1 MNYWWYMVAAA
12 LLRPFLAFAYSFSTT
27 GTTLQLNGISYYVP
41 PHAVGKVPRAVFE
54 VNENIGLLP
63 ITVINTDEQSL
74 SLDDAN
80 NITATFSKTDDV
92 YQIGFAQGFY
102 VQGRSASNERADATV
117 LGNSTAF
124 WVSKAQNSNP
134 LPDGPYFVSITGR
147 IYQAYR
153 LCADVQGAFSESS
166 IQNQDGSYSVLPA
179 HLPGQSLAV
188 AVPSRLYFTKTTD
201 KPLAG
206 VRLGVKDIFDIQG
219 LKTSN
224 GNRAWYH
231 LYPAPNR
238 TAPAVQNLLDAG
250 AVIVGK
256 MKTSQFENG
265 ESATA
270 DWVDYHA
277 PFNPR
282 GDGYQDP
289 SSSSAGPAAG
299 VAAYPWLDIALG
311 SDTGGSIRSPSQVQG
326 IYGNRPSHGMVPL
339 DGTIP
344 LSPQFDTAGLFSR
357 DPALWKTAAHA
368 LYGTNISFK
377 NSYPSSILTIGFPTR
392 AKSELDMILAQFL
405 ANLTTFLSAKATAFD
420 LDEHW
425 NRTNPDV
432 LSVSALLNNTYEIV
446 SSKEQARLVRDPFF
460 RDYGADHD
468 GRRPHVNP
476 APLNRWAF
484 GDNSTATVEQG
495 IANKTRFMEWF
506 STKVL
511 SHDAES
517 CSDNLLVYVPRTP
530 EPVYRDT
537 YRAGP
542 QVPKAFST
550 SRISVMSETP
560 DMVVPIGQMA
570 YHSLVTSHKE
580 YLPIAVDMMAAK
592 GCDGMLFSLIQD
604 LYEAGILG
612 ISQTG
617 TSHVTGE
624 DVFI

>member
-1 MNYWWYMVAAA
+1 MA
-12 LLRPFLAFAYSFSTT
+12 
-27 GTTLQLNGISYYVP
+27 
-41 PHAVGKVPRAVFE
+41 
-54 VNENIGLLP
+54 
-63 ITVINTDEQSL
+63 
-74 SLDDAN
+74 
-80 NITATFSKTDDV
+80 
-92 YQIGFAQGFY
+92 
-102 VQGRSASNERADATV
+102 
-117 LGNSTAF
+117 
-124 WVSKAQNSNP
+124 
-134 LPDGPYFVSITGR
+134 R
-147 IYQAYR
+147 IQFFQPTY
-153 LCADVQGAFSESS
+153 L
-166 IQNQDGSYSVLPA
+166 
-179 HLPGQSLAV
+179 
-188 AVPSRLYFTKTTD
+188 
-201 KPLAG
+201 PLAG
-206 VRLGVKDIFDIQG
+206 VRLGVKDVFDIQG

-231 LYPAPNR
+231 LYPAANR
-238 TAPAVQNLLDAG
+238 AAPAVQNLLDAG
-250 AVIVGK
+250 AAIVGK
-256 MKTSQFENG
+256 MKTSQFANG

-326 IYGNRPSHGMVPL
+326 IYGNRPSHGMVSL
-339 DGTIP
+339 DDTMP

-357 DPALWKTAAHA
+357 DPALWKTAAQA
-368 LYGTNISFK
+368 LYGTNISF
-377 NSYPSSILTIGFPTR
+377 NDSYPSNILTIGFPKQ
-392 AKSELDMILAQFL
+392 AESELDIILSQFL
-405 ANLTTFLSAKATAFD
+405 ANLTNFLSAKATPFD

-425 NRTNPDV
+425 NRTNPGAP
-432 LSVSALLNNTYEIV
+432 SVSALLNHTYEIV
-446 SSKEQARLVRDPFF
+446 SAKEQARLVRDPFF
-460 RDYGADHD
+460 RDYGAAHA

-506 STKVL
+506 NTRVL
-511 SHDAES
+511 AHDTES
-517 CSDNLLVYVPRTP
+517 CSDNLLIYVPRTP
-530 EPVYRDT
+530 EPAYRDT

-570 YHSLVTSHKE
+570 YHSLVASHIE
-580 YLPIAVDMMAAK
+580 YLPITVDMMAAK

-624 DVFI
+624 EVFV